1 MSTRFI
7 MNSLAKKGENFLPGA
22 VTDLKGA
29 ITTDVNNIVSEIK
42 SEGEKAFESLSD
54 VVVDIKPAVETEL
67 SPIKS
72 RSNSVATTGGELNVS
87 GEKTRSRKLDRK
99 ALHSDLV
106 AELPLSIRYGYN
118 TVGDDD
124 SPHNYVNDWNG
135 WSSGGVDRLE
145 ELIKAIDLSVSA
157 FDQKSNFNVKCAKSI
172 QFCLLVLGSSIVYVQ
187 ASGASHSVI
196 ASWNIVGGAM
206 TTACTMVYNFFN
218 FGKRGPHFARIVTNL
233 RLLKGWIQSKI
244 VLPVEHRFSPYDI
257 FMIANKAYETILQE
271 AEQGDKAATNS
282 N

>member
-1 MSTRFI
+1 
-7 MNSLAKKGENFLPGA
+7 MNSIAKRGDSFLA
-22 VTDLKGA
+22 GA
-29 ITTDVNNIVSEIK
+29 IGEVKTAVAADIDSVVGEAKHEVEKTVDAVALEIK
-42 SEGEKAFESLSD
+42 SVG
-54 VVVDIKPAVETEL
+54 ETEL
-67 SPIKS
+67 AEVKS
-72 RSNSVATTGGELNVS
+72 RSNSVTSAGGEILAVS

-124 SPHNYVNDWNG
+124 SPHNYVNDWQG
-135 WSSGGVDRLE
+135 WSAGGVDRLE
-145 ELIKAIDLSVSA
+145 ELLKAIDLSVGA
-157 FDQKSNFNVKCAKSI
+157 FDMKSNFNVKCAKSI

-187 ASGASHSVI
+187 ASGASTSVI
-196 ASWNIVGGAM
+196 ANWNIVGGAL